1 MIISKDKVISLSYSL
16 RVNDEIVDNAVAE
29 HPLVFI
35 FGRGQLLP
43 LFEEKIKGLKVG
55 DSFEFMVPC
64 DEGYGRVNEMA
75 VVDLP
80 KNIFIID
87 GEIPADLLE
96 IGKSLPMRDNE
107 GNALNGLIVD
117 IKEDTVVMDFN
128 HPLAGQD
135 LFFNGKIEDVR
146 DASEEELSHGH
157 VHSHGNEHNG
167 CGDGCGDDC
176 GDSCGD
182 QSQDK
187 ESAGCGCG
195 CGCN

>member
-1 MIISKDKVISLSYSL
+1 MIITNDKVVSLSYEL
-16 RVNDEIVDNAVAE
+16 KVNDEIVDNAVAE

-35 FGRGQLLP
+35 YGRGQLLP

-64 DEGYGRVNEMA
+64 EEGYGQVNQMA
-75 VVDLP
+75 IVELP
-80 KNIFIID
+80 KDIFVID

-96 IGKSLPMRDNE
+96 VGKTLPMRDNE
-107 GNALNGLIVD
+107 GNALNGVITD
-117 IKEDTVVMDFN
+117 IKEEVVVMDFN

-135 LFFNGKIEDVR
+135 LHFNGKVEDVR

-157 VHSHGNEHNG
+157 VHGNSSCGTG
-167 CGDGCGDDC
+167 CGSDCDD
-176 GDSCGD
+176 
-182 QSQDK
+182 SQMDDK
-187 ESAGCGCG
+187 EGGCGCG